1 MAHPIRILA
10 SALYSCASELTS
22 ELTSELRGGQ
32 RVRDHAHQPW
42 PWPEHPPWSERRCA
56 GVNTEHAEQA
66 LSVVVPAHHVDC
78 VVAVDA
84 EGLRRVVQL
93 RARRRRQSTLCIDLE
108 AAKGLPHAL
117 DRLLMAIP
125 RVEAGPI

>member
-1 MAHPIRILA
+1 
-10 SALYSCASELTS
+10 
-22 ELTSELRGGQ
+22 
-32 RVRDHAHQPW
+32 
-42 PWPEHPPWSERRCA
+42 
-56 GVNTEHAEQA
+56 
-66 LSVVVPAHHVDC
+66 
-78 VVAVDA
+78 
-84 EGLRRVVQL
+84 VVQL